1 VTQHLVLSVRLHED
15 GLGTARYHG
24 MSQGAPEWPP
34 APARVYQ
41 ALIAGAAR
49 GQALPRHLV
58 PALRWLETLPAPAI
72 AAPHRTLGQAVD
84 LFVPNNDADAMDDP
98 RDVSG
103 IRTAKFVRPSLFAAD
118 LPLLYAWP
126 LPGEP
131 ATGSSAGKEHA
142 AAIAE
147 AANDLYQL
155 GRGIDMAWAIAELL
169 DDAALAER
177 LSAHGGVVHRPEAGV
192 RGSRML
198 ACPAPGSFASL
209 MQRHQAAKLRAE
221 GAGKKARLL
230 FVNPPKP
237 RFASVCYERARTLA
251 VFELRDRDGPKPW
264 PWALGRAAKL
274 VESLRDA
281 AAAKLRT
288 GLGGDAGA
296 IERSLV
302 GRAGDGSGAVPP
314 DERLRIVPMPSI
326 GSVHADRAIRRV
338 LVEVPSG
345 APLRATDVEWAFSG
359 LDWADPETGE
369 LCPLVVTRSE
379 SDDMLGHY
387 VGPSRRW
394 RSVTAVALP
403 ETARRRRIDPTR
415 IRQEA
420 KSAQERLA
428 EEGRAAAAVRAALR
442 HAGVL
447 GVATMVRVQ
456 REPFDAKGVRAES
469 FAEGTR
475 FPKERLWHVEFELDR
490 PIGGP
495 LVIGDGR
502 FVGLGVM
509 APAVET
515 GERTAVEGVRRM
527 PLPVALHGG
536 GFFALAV
543 VGRSEAD
550 EDAPIVL
557 ARALRRA
564 VLARVRDVLGLAP
577 DAGLDRFF
585 SGHERDGA
593 KSTASMQRHLA
604 FQWDGPRRRL
614 LVIAPHQLERR
625 APTWHERRQ
634 LRTLDRALEGLV
646 DLRAGA
652 AGCLAVQRLPSSPD
666 DPLLTPAVS
675 WSSVAPF
682 AVTRHRKRSSA
693 AEAVA
698 ADVLSEC
705 DRCGLPRPQVTVI
718 DIRAASRQG
727 LEARV
732 TLRFATAVTGPI
744 ALGRTALLGGG
755 LFAAT
760 GPS

>member
-1 VTQHLVLSVRLHED
+1 MTQHLVLSVRLHED
-15 GLGTARYHG
+15 GFGTARYHG

-41 ALIAGAAR
+41 ALVAGAAR
-49 GQALPRHLV
+49 GHALPERLV

-84 LFVPNNDADAMDDP
+84 LFVPNNDADAVDDP

-103 IRTAKFVRPSLFAAD
+103 IRTAKFVQPSLFAAD
-118 LPLLYAWP
+118 QPLLYAWA
-126 LPGEP
+126 LPEEP
-131 ATGSSAGKEHA
+131 TAGSSAGNEHA

-147 AANDLYQL
+147 AAHGLYQL
-155 GRGIDMAWAIAELL
+155 GRGIDMAWAVAELL
-169 DDAALAER
+169 DDDALAQR
-177 LSAHGGVVHRPEAGV
+177 LHAHGGIVHRPETGV

-198 ACPAPGSFASL
+198 ACPAPGSLASL
-209 MQRHQAAKLRAE
+209 VQRHRAVKLRAE
-221 GAGKKARLL
+221 GAGKKTRVL
-230 FVNPPKP
+230 FTNPPKP
-237 RFASVCYERARTLA
+237 RFASVCYERASALT
-251 VFELRDRDGPKPW
+251 VFELRDRDEPKPW

-274 VESLRDA
+274 VEALRDA
-281 AAAKLRT
+281 AAAKLQA
-288 GLGGDAGA
+288 GLGGDTGA
-296 IERSLV
+296 VERSLV
-302 GRAGDGSGAVPP
+302 GRAADGSGAVPLG
-314 DERLRIVPMPSI
+314 ERVRIIPLPSI

-345 APLRATDVEWAFSG
+345 APLSAADVEWVFSG
-359 LDWADPETGE
+359 LDWAEPETGE

-379 SDDMLGHY
+379 GDDMLGHY
-387 VGPSRRW
+387 IGPSRRW
-394 RSVTAVALP
+394 RSMTAVALP
-403 ETARRRRIDPTR
+403 ESARRRRIDPAR

-420 KSAQERLA
+420 KSAAERLA
-428 EEGRAAAAVRAALR
+428 EEVRAAAALRAALR

-447 GVATMVRVQ
+447 GAATTVGVQ
-456 REPFDAKGVRAES
+456 REPFDAKGVRAEA

-509 APAVET
+509 APVVET
-515 GERTAVEGVRRM
+515 GERAAAEGVRRM
-527 PLPVALHGG
+527 PVRVPPHGEG
-536 GFFALAV
+536 IFALAV
-543 VGRSEAD
+543 AGRLEAE

-585 SGHERDGA
+585 SGHERDGT
-593 KSTASMQRHLA
+593 KSTVNTQRHLA
-604 FQWDGPRRRL
+604 FQWDGPRQRL
-614 LVIAPHQLERR
+614 LLIAPHRLERR
-625 APTWHERRQ
+625 APTWHERRH
-634 LRTLDRALEGLV
+634 LRTLDRVLEGLV

-652 AGCLAVQRLPSSPD
+652 AGRLAVRRSPSSPD
-666 DPLLTPAVS
+666 DPLLMAAGS
-675 WSSVAPF
+675 WSSVTPY

-698 ADVLSEC
+698 ADVLAEC
-705 DRCGLPRPQVTVI
+705 ERCGLPRPQVAVI
-718 DIRAASRQG
+718 DIRAVPRQG

-732 TLRFATAVTGPI
+732 ALRFATAVAGPI

-755 LFAAT
+755 LFTAV